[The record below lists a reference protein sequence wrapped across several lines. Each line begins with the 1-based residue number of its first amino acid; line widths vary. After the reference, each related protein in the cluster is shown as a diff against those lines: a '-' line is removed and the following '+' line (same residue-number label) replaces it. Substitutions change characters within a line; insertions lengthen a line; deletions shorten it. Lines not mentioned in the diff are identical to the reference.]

1 MIEIHGLV
9 HRFGEAPE
17 TTEALRGIDLAV
29 GEGYT
34 LTMKDGAEVEV
45 SRRQA
50 RELRERLAL

>member
-1 MIEIHGLV
+1 
-9 HRFGEAPE
+9 
-17 TTEALRGIDLAV
+17 V

-34 LTMKDGAEVEV
+34 LTLKDGAEVEV